1 VSGSTCIFCFKTY
14 RKSLYDNGYEALF
27 FIFYFEICIKKQNNA
42 NNANPAR
49 FQESTVGKKRKI
61 KKIKKIKNIFQSR
74 ILCKDGQ
81 DLPYLPSLY
90 RF

>member
-1 VSGSTCIFCFKTY
+1 M
-14 RKSLYDNGYEALF
+14 
-27 FIFYFEICIKKQNNA
+27 FYFKICIKKRNKA
-42 NNANPAR
+42 NKANPAR
-49 FQESTVGKKRKI
+49 FQESTVGKKI
-61 KKIKKIKNIFQSR
+61 KTKKLKKIKNIFQSR